1 MAIGVVALICCAVSV
16 QCTMEK
22 IIVGALMPFVPG
34 VAFTNGLRDYMAG
47 DLLSGNARIAEAL
60 LLCCIYCY
68 WYRFALR
75 AWVLWGGFMEIIT
88 SFIFAFIATMAFAVL
103 FQSPKKILLTDGLI
117 GAVGWVVFISLRDQ
131 MGYSSFYANFFG
143 TLALALLSELSARIF
158 KQPATV
164 FVIPGIIPLVPGLGI
179 YKGMFAVINNDYN
192 GGMSILLTAI
202 TDSCAIA
209 VGVMLVSSLFRV
221 LKIRKDRRFLI
232 KYHGKDV
239 C

>member
-1 MAIGVVALICCAVSV
+1 
-16 QCTMEK
+16 
-22 IIVGALMPFVPG
+22 
-34 VAFTNGLRDYMAG
+34 
-47 DLLSGNARIAEAL
+47 
-60 LLCCIYCY
+60 
-68 WYRFALR
+68 
-75 AWVLWGGFMEIIT
+75 MEIIT

-131 MGYSSFYANFFG
+131 MGYSSVYANFFG

>member
-1 MAIGVVALICCAVSV
+1 
-16 QCTMEK
+16 
-22 IIVGALMPFVPG
+22 
-34 VAFTNGLRDYMAG
+34 
-47 DLLSGNARIAEAL
+47 
-60 LLCCIYCY
+60 
-68 WYRFALR
+68 
-75 AWVLWGGFMEIIT
+75 MEIIT

-117 GAVGWVVFISLRDQ
+117 GAVGWV
-131 MGYSSFYANFFG
+131 GYSSFYANFFG

>member
-1 MAIGVVALICCAVSV
+1 
-16 QCTMEK
+16 
-22 IIVGALMPFVPG
+22 
-34 VAFTNGLRDYMAG
+34 
-47 DLLSGNARIAEAL
+47 
-60 LLCCIYCY
+60 
-68 WYRFALR
+68 
-75 AWVLWGGFMEIIT
+75 MEIIT

-192 GGMSILLTAI
+192 GGMSILLNGNNRFVRY
-202 TDSCAIA
+202 SCWCDAGFQFISCFEDQERQKIFNQ
-209 VGVMLVSSLFRV
+209 VSW
-221 LKIRKDRRFLI
+221 
-232 KYHGKDV
+232 
-239 C
+239 

>member
-1 MAIGVVALICCAVSV
+1 
-16 QCTMEK
+16 
-22 IIVGALMPFVPG
+22 
-34 VAFTNGLRDYMAG
+34 
-47 DLLSGNARIAEAL
+47 
-60 LLCCIYCY
+60 
-68 WYRFALR
+68 
-75 AWVLWGGFMEIIT
+75 MEIIT

-117 GAVGWVVFISLRDQ
+117 GAVGCDQ

>member
-1 MAIGVVALICCAVSV
+1 
-16 QCTMEK
+16 
-22 IIVGALMPFVPG
+22 
-34 VAFTNGLRDYMAG
+34 
-47 DLLSGNARIAEAL
+47 
-60 LLCCIYCY
+60 
-68 WYRFALR
+68 
-75 AWVLWGGFMEIIT
+75 MEIIT

-179 YKGMFAVINNDYN
+179 YKGMFAI
-192 GGMSILLTAI
+192 MII
-202 TDSCAIA
+202 MA
-209 VGVMLVSSLFRV
+209 VC
-221 LKIRKDRRFLI
+221 RF
-232 KYHGKDV
+232 

>member
-1 MAIGVVALICCAVSV
+1 MHLL
-16 QCTMEK
+16 QQW
-22 IIVGALMPFVPG
+22 L
-34 VAFTNGLRDYMAG
+34 LRYYFSHLKNLADRWF
-47 DLLSGNARIAEAL
+47 DWSCWL
-60 LLCCIYCY
+60 
-68 WYRFALR
+68 
-75 AWVLWGGFMEIIT
+75 GG
-88 SFIFAFIATMAFAVL
+88 
-103 FQSPKKILLTDGLI
+103 
-117 GAVGWVVFISLRDQ
+117 FISLRDQ

>member
-1 MAIGVVALICCAVSV
+1 
-16 QCTMEK
+16 
-22 IIVGALMPFVPG
+22 
-34 VAFTNGLRDYMAG
+34 
-47 DLLSGNARIAEAL
+47 
-60 LLCCIYCY
+60 
-68 WYRFALR
+68 
-75 AWVLWGGFMEIIT
+75 MEIIT

-158 KQPATV
+158 KHPANV

>member
-1 MAIGVVALICCAVSV
+1 
-16 QCTMEK
+16 
-22 IIVGALMPFVPG
+22 
-34 VAFTNGLRDYMAG
+34 
-47 DLLSGNARIAEAL
+47 
-60 LLCCIYCY
+60 
-68 WYRFALR
+68 
-75 AWVLWGGFMEIIT
+75 MEIIT

-164 FVIPGIIPLVPGLGI
+164 FVIPGIIPLVPGL
-179 YKGMFAVINNDYN
+179 INNDYN